1 MAHET
6 DEKMLNLTYIEEIK
20 ISVLSHLFVGL
31 LKQPSNCYLT
41 NEANV

>member
-6 DEKMLNLTYIEEIK
+6 DEKMLNITYIEEIK

-31 LKQPSNCYLT
+31 LKQPSNCSLSHK
-41 NEANV
+41 